1 MMRENLKD
9 FRLKQRMSQEEFAKA
24 IGYSRVMYQQV
35 ESGVRDGTLDFWN
48 AIQERFVL
56 PDGEM
61 WALTKKEKKRG

>member
-35 ESGVRDGTLDFWN
+35 ESGVRDGTLGFWN
-48 AIQERFVL
+48 AIKERFAL
-56 PDGEM
+56 PDAEM
-61 WALTKKEKKRG
+61 WALTKLEEKRG

>member
-9 FRLKQRMSQEEFAKA
+9 FRLKQRMSQEEFAKS

-56 PDGEM
+56 PDAEM